1 MQKFTTYEEY
11 KDLTKG
17 FRKAHAPLDSNLFL
31 LPDELK
37 STIAEGR
44 MSYTLTDDALLLY
57 VDEGYYYHLYYFL
70 PLSSELPEIRLDKQ
84 VLVEIIYNEKRENE
98 TVQALRDKCLRA
110 GARYKKKSRQMEMP
124 LSRMREVLDSDYE
137 AVESRL
143 KSEGISFSF
152 AEKKDLPKIKSLWE
166 QFLDPLDFKY
176 MPLSVMEKMA
186 ENNEITTARNEQGEV
201 IAGECIQISGSRSLS
216 YHLAVDIPARGKGL
230 GKAFMYH
237 WFLVTLESSA
247 KIGNAWF
254 AEDNTVSINCHLK
267 AGEFTGKVSEQYV
280 FDAR

>member
-110 GARYKKKSRQMEMP
+110 GAHYKKKSRQMEMP

-152 AEKKDLPKIKSLWE
+152 AEKKDLPKSKASGNSFWTLWTLSICLCPSWKKWRKTTKS
-166 QFLDPLDFKY
+166 PL
-176 MPLSVMEKMA
+176 PETNRARLSP
-186 ENNEITTARNEQGEV
+186 ENV
-201 IAGECIQISGSRSLS
+201 SRF
-216 YHLAVDIPARGKGL
+216 PAAAASPIIL
-230 GKAFMYH
+230 P
-237 WFLVTLESSA
+237 
-247 KIGNAWF
+247 
-254 AEDNTVSINCHLK
+254 
-267 AGEFTGKVSEQYV
+267 
-280 FDAR
+280 